1 MRGSHPGVGVT
12 RGASCGRAPT
22 AQNQWQRTVRSQVS
36 EHGDFLSTRGFT
48 MSGDVYDGDLKNNYY
63 EDLTIKLQPGTSYAF
78 MGVCDQDCHDID
90 LRLFDPDGDEVAS
103 VVPTDDWPIVSISP
117 SYSGTYTLRV
127 VMTSCAKDP
136 CYYGIGVYT
145 R

>member
-1 MRGSHPGVGVT
+1 M
-12 RGASCGRAPT
+12 GRLSLPCLVVAVLLVPAAAA
-22 AQNQWQRTVRSQVS
+22 AQNQWQRTVRNQVS
-36 EHGDFLSTRGFT
+36 EHGDFLSNRGYT
-48 MSGDVYDGDLKNNYY
+48 LSGDVFDGSLRNNYY
-63 EDLTIKLQPGTSYAF
+63 EDLTIKLQPGTSYGF
-78 MGVCDQDCHDID
+78 LGVCDQDCHDID

-103 VVPTDDWPIVSISP
+103 DLRTDDWPIVSIAP

-127 VMTSCAKDP
+127 VMASCSKDP

>member
-1 MRGSHPGVGVT
+1 M
-12 RGASCGRAPT
+12 GRRVLPCLVIAVLLVPAAAT

-36 EHGDFLSTRGFT
+36 EHGDFLSSRGYS
-48 MSGDVYDGDLKNNYY
+48 MSGDVFDGNLKNNYY

-78 MGVCDQDCHDID
+78 MGVCDQDCRDID

-103 VVPTDDWPIVSISP
+103 DVRNDDWPIVSVMP
-117 SYSGTYTLRV
+117 SYTGTYTLRV
-127 VMTSCAKDP
+127 EMASCSKDP

-145 R
+145 K

>member
-1 MRGSHPGVGVT
+1 M
-12 RGASCGRAPT
+12 GRRVLPCLVIAVLLVPAAAT

-36 EHGDFLSTRGFT
+36 EHGDFLSSRGYS
-48 MSGDVYDGDLKNNYY
+48 MSGDVFDGNLKNNYY

-78 MGVCDQDCHDID
+78 MGVCDQDCRDID

-103 VVPTDDWPIVSISP
+103 DVRNDDWPIVSVMP
-117 SYSGTYTLRV
+117 SYTGTYTLRV
-127 VMTSCAKDP
+127 VMASCSKDP

-145 R
+145 K

>member
-1 MRGSHPGVGVT
+1 M
-12 RGASCGRAPT
+12 GRLVLCLIVAVLLVPARAT
-22 AQNQWQRTVRSQVS
+22 AQNQWQRTVRSQVG
-36 EHGDFLSTRGFT
+36 EHGNFLSNRGYT
-48 MSGDVYDGDLKNNYY
+48 MSGDVYDGNLKNNYY

-103 VVPTDDWPIVSISP
+103 DVRTDDWPIVSVSA

-127 VMTSCAKDP
+127 VMASCSKDP
-136 CYYGIGVYT
+136 CFYGVGVYT
-145 R
+145 K

>member
-1 MRGSHPGVGVT
+1 M
-12 RGASCGRAPT
+12 GRLVLCLIVAVLLVPARAT

-36 EHGDFLSTRGFT
+36 QHGDFLSNRGYT
-48 MSGDVYDGDLKNNYY
+48 MSGDVYDGDLKNSYY

-103 VVPTDDWPIVSISP
+103 DVRADDWPIVSISP

-127 VMTSCAKDP
+127 VMASCSKDP
-136 CYYGIGVYT
+136 CYYGIGLYT

>member
-1 MRGSHPGVGVT
+1 M
-12 RGASCGRAPT
+12 GRLVLCLVVAVLLLPARAT
-22 AQNQWQRTVRSQVS
+22 AQNQWQQTVRNQVS
-36 EHGDFLSTRGFT
+36 EHGDFLSNRGYT
-48 MSGDVYDGDLKNNYY
+48 MSGDVYDGDLKHSYY
-63 EDLTIKLQPGTSYAF
+63 EDLTIKLQPGTAYAF

-103 VVPTDDWPIVSISP
+103 DLRTDDWPIVSISP

-127 VMTSCAKDP
+127 VMASCTKDP

>member
-1 MRGSHPGVGVT
+1 M
-12 RGASCGRAPT
+12 GRLGLCLIVAVLLVPARAT

-36 EHGDFLSTRGFT
+36 EHGNFLSNRGYT
-48 MSGDVYDGDLKNNYY
+48 MSGDVYDGNLKNNYY
-63 EDLTIKLQPGTSYAF
+63 EDLTIKLQSGTSYAL

-90 LRLFDPDGDEVAS
+90 LRPYDPDGDEVTS
-103 VVPTDDWPIVSISP
+103 DVRTDDWPIVSISP
-117 SYSGTYTLRV
+117 SYGGTYTLRV
-127 VMTSCAKDP
+127 VMASCGKDP